1 MDNDKVL
8 IGSII
13 FVFGSFILMIVGLMS
28 QSYDNKKARE
38 EALAR
43 ANASEAKV
51 AEPVQAVDYS
61 LYKTV
66 TGEDGR
72 TMVEIPAGQFR
83 MGGTEGDPDEAPE
96 HPVYLDSYYI
106 DLKEVTQG
114 EYQKYVQMTKQGKP
128 FIPVFED
135 DISKITGPELPAVGV
150 SWRDAV
156 EFCKWEGKR
165 LPTEAE
171 WEKAARGEARRRYP
185 WGDDFGRVRAN
196 TDGAE
201 DGFKYLAPPGSF
213 DRGRSVYGVYDMTG
227 NVAEWVSDTYDEH
240 YYGKAPYRNPTG
252 PPDGEVKVIRG
263 GSWRETAHGARIAKR
278 FQAKLLRTDSTIG
291 FRCARDGES
300 PTKGRKAEAQPL
312 S

>member
-43 ANASEAKV
+43 LNAQETKVVEAV
-51 AEPVQAVDYS
+51 PTVDYS
-61 LYKTV
+61 LYKRI
-66 TGEDGR
+66 TGDDGR
-72 TMVEIPAGQFR
+72 EMVEIPAGQFR

-96 HPVYLDSYYI
+96 HPVYLDTYLI

-114 EYQKYVQMTKQGKP
+114 EYQQYVQMTKQGKP

-135 DISKITGPELPAVGV
+135 DISKITGVNLPAVGV

-156 EFCKWEGKR
+156 EYCKWSGKR

-185 WGDDFGRVRAN
+185 WGDDFGRARAN

-213 DRGRSVYGVYDMTG
+213 ETGRSVYGVYDMTG

-240 YYGKAPYRNPTG
+240 YYAKAPYRNPAG
-252 PPDGEVKVIRG
+252 PPEAEVKTIRG

-278 FQAKLLRTDSTIG
+278 FQAKLLRTDASIG

-300 PTKGRKAEAQPL
+300 PVKQGKGARA

>member
-72 TMVEIPAGQFR
+72 TMVEIPAGQCR

-96 HPVYLDSYYI
+96 HPV
-106 DLKEVTQG
+106 
-114 EYQKYVQMTKQGKP
+114 
-128 FIPVFED
+128 
-135 DISKITGPELPAVGV
+135 
-150 SWRDAV
+150 
-156 EFCKWEGKR
+156 
-165 LPTEAE
+165 
-171 WEKAARGEARRRYP
+171 
-185 WGDDFGRVRAN
+185 
-196 TDGAE
+196 
-201 DGFKYLAPPGSF
+201 
-213 DRGRSVYGVYDMTG
+213 
-227 NVAEWVSDTYDEH
+227 
-240 YYGKAPYRNPTG
+240 
-252 PPDGEVKVIRG
+252 
-263 GSWRETAHGARIAKR
+263 
-278 FQAKLLRTDSTIG
+278 
-291 FRCARDGES
+291 
-300 PTKGRKAEAQPL
+300 
-312 S
+312 